1 MIPKPLFSQRNK
13 EDCESAPS
21 AEQDS
26 LDSTFP
32 DISDLD
38 SPEAAVTPSRLS
50 RIAKSLGCEPEAGS
64 PAWETSLETP
74 EGQWRKGS
82 DKEELKP
89 EKKKLPPKSLFKEKA
104 KDAAV
109 KNNNSVDLLE
119 MAAVEDKDKMKNQ

>member
-38 SPEAAVTPSRLS
+38 SPEAAVTPRHI
-50 RIAKSLGCEPEAGS
+50 RMAKSLGCEPEAGS

-74 EGQWRKGS
+74 EGQGRKGS
-82 DKEELKP
+82 DEEELKP

>member
-38 SPEAAVTPSRLS
+38 SPEAAVTPRHI
-50 RIAKSLGCEPEAGS
+50 RMAKSLGCEPEAGS

-82 DKEELKP
+82 DKVLEP

-119 MAAVEDKDKMKNQ
+119 MAAVEDKEKM

>member
-1 MIPKPLFSQRNK
+1 MMTKPLFSQRNK

-26 LDSTFP
+26 LDSTFA

-38 SPEAAVTPSRLS
+38 SPEAAVTPRLS

-74 EGQWRKGS
+74 KGQGKKES
-82 DKEELKP
+82 DEEEQKP
-89 EKKKLPPKSLFKEKA
+89 EEKKLPPKSLFKEKA

-109 KNNNSVDLLE
+109 INNNSVDLLE
-119 MAAVEDKDKMKNQ
+119 MESIEDKDKM